1 MVDRYTKTV
10 LTIIAAALVGL
21 LTQNAIKPSQAQS
34 DQVQKVAICQEG
46 QPNSCASLG
55 RGQGAGAALGLRVV
69 PSEPAHDPLTADL
82 PSNSGNPSDRGP

>member
-55 RGQGAGAALGLRVV
+55 RGQGAGTALGLRVV
-69 PSEPAHDPLTADL
+69 ASEPVH
-82 PSNSGNPSDRGP
+82 

>member
-34 DQVQKVAICQEG
+34 NQIQKVAICQLEG
-46 QPNSCASLG
+46 QGCASLG
-55 RGQGAGAALGLRVV
+55 RPQGGGSTALGLRVV
-69 PSEPAHDPLTADL
+69 ATPPAH
-82 PSNSGNPSDRGP
+82 

>member
-34 DQVQKVAICQEG
+34 GVQKVAICQLEG
-46 QPNSCASLG
+46 QGCASLA
-55 RGQGAGAALGLRVV
+55 RPQGGGSTALGLRVV
-69 PSEPAHDPLTADL
+69 ATPPAH
-82 PSNSGNPSDRGP
+82 